1 MKILVTGGG
10 GMLGSCLVPEL
21 VRHGHE
27 VTVTDLVPDA
37 RQPFG
42 PGLPEIERLDVRV
55 RSEVYEWMSL
65 VNPDFVVHLAALTD
79 LEECEQDQDNAYAT
93 NTVGTKHL
101 CITCEDAGIPIAYL
115 STAGVFDGRK
125 DAPYTEFDKPNPIN
139 IYGSS
144 KFEGERYVQAL
155 THQYYIVR
163 AGWMVGGGR
172 KDHKFVAKM
181 MAQVREGATR
191 LFAVGDKLGTPTY
204 APDFARCFC
213 RLIESGS
220 FGLYHMACHGAGSR
234 YDVARKILAAA
245 GRDDIEL
252 VEVTSDFFQ
261 DSYPAPRPRSEMMR
275 NMVLELQGMNTMRH
289 WEEALDEYL
298 QGAFEELGLGVRAE
312 TVPASATLKEA
323 IA

>member
-10 GMLGSCLVPEL
+10 GMLGTCLVPEL
-21 VRHGHE
+21 VGHGHD
-27 VTVTDLVPDA
+27 VTVTDLVPDP
-37 RQPFG
+37 RHPFG
-42 PGLPEIERLDVRV
+42 VGLPAIERLDVRV
-55 RSEVYEWMSL
+55 RSDVNEWMSL

-93 NTVGTKHL
+93 NSVGTKHVA
-101 CITCEDAGIPIAYL
+101 IACEEAGIPIAYL
-115 STAGVFDGRK
+115 STAGVFDGK
-125 DAPYTEFDKPNPIN
+125 KETAYTEFDKPNPIN
-139 IYGSS
+139 VYGAS

-155 THQYYIVR
+155 THQYYIIR

-181 MAQVREGATR
+181 MAQVKDGAKT
-191 LFAVGDKLGTPTY
+191 LYAVGDKLGTPTY

-234 YDVARKILAAA
+234 YDVAKRILTAA
-245 GRDDIEL
+245 GRTDIEL
-252 VEVTSDFFQ
+252 VEVDSDFFRE
-261 DSYPAPRPRSEMMR
+261 SYPAPRPRSEMMR
-275 NMVLELQGMNTMRH
+275 NMVLDLQGMNSMRH
-289 WEEALDEYL
+289 WEVALDEYL
-298 QGAFEELGLGVRAE
+298 GEALPELGLGVQADHPE
-312 TVPASATLKEA
+312 LKEA